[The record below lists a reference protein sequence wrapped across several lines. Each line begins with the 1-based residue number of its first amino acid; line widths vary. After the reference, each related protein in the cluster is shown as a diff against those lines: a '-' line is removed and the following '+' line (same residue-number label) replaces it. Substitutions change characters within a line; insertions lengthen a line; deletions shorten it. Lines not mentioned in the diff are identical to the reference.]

1 MVLGKVGV
9 AAGKFF
15 PPHRGHLASIIN
27 AATQVEKLYVVVCD
41 NPDFIRR
48 KCAEVGLP
56 EMPLILRAKW
66 LSQEL
71 QGFDH
76 IHVVMLDESGIPDY
90 PAGWELWSERLLK
103 LIPEHIDVMFGG
115 EPEYEEFNKIY
126 LPTTKYICF
135 DPQRERYNV
144 SGTKIRSNPLK
155 YWDYI
160 LGSARPFFAKK
171 ILIAGSESCGK
182 TTTTKYLA
190 KMYHTSWSEEVG
202 RYYSRDYLGGNEEVF
217 TLDDFEKIA
226 QLQYEQDMKALRTS
240 NRIVFYD
247 TDAVVTQFYC
257 KKYLGETNPKIEN
270 WIDPSRY
277 DILLMFTPEVKWVDD
292 GLRWMSDDS
301 IRWANHREIKRLY
314 EERGFKNII
323 EIPGSYNELLIRSME
338 VIDDLLM

>member
-1 MVLGKVGV
+1 MILGKVGV

-27 AATQVEKLYVVVCD
+27 AATQVEKLYVVVGD
-41 NPDFIRR
+41 NPEYVRR
-48 KCAEVGLP
+48 KCEEVGLP
-56 EMPLILRAKW
+56 EMPLRLRAKW

-76 IHVVMLDESGIPDY
+76 IHVVMLDESGIPEY
-90 PAGWELWSERLLK
+90 PEGWPLWSERLIK

-115 EPEYEEFNKIY
+115 EPEYEEYNKIY
-126 LPTTKYICF
+126 LPTTKYVCY
-135 DPQRERYNV
+135 DPKRERYGV
-144 SGTKIRSNPLK
+144 SGTAIRANPLK

-190 KMYHTSWSEEVG
+190 KIYHTSWSEEVG
-202 RYYSRDYLGGNEEVF
+202 RYYSRDYLGGNEDVF

-240 NRIVFYD
+240 NRVVFYD

-257 KKYLGETNPKIEN
+257 MKYLGVSNEKIEN
-270 WIDPSRY
+270 WVDPSRY
-277 DILLMFTPEVKWVDD
+277 DAVLMFTPEVKWVDD
-292 GLRWMSDDS
+292 GLRWMSDDK
-301 IRWANHREIKRLY
+301 IRWDNHNKIRKMY
-314 EERGFKNII
+314 EDRGFKNII
-323 EIPGSYNELLIRSME
+323 EISGSYNERLAKCME
-338 VIDDLLM
+338 IVDTFLK